1 MASRYQPIAPK
12 YASITSFT
20 EEDPALQEAI
30 EESLKV
36 KTSAVEAQ
44 FGDEASN
51 SAKEADQ
58 PPKQRVSIEDRIK
71 DMALRA
77 AVELPVVR
85 DPQADTWVFIDPP
98 QKQPEQDQQDY
109 EHYIKRYEAPIA
121 MRKDTLVKYSQV
133 IEKMFHPTAQ
143 HKITRRRN
151 VVKQLRNFPNI
162 KYVIDLTPPTEGEEA
177 VYLTTELCCSEGVR
191 LWYQAREIWKV
202 SKILVGGE
210 EEYTS
215 IKAKAVGAYV
225 MSKTMREWLADLRV
239 KDVGTPRPVSPSGG
253 EAGHT
258 ENVAEADSTSPESL
272 QTPSSPKATLITL
285 EYTPVRHRSAIERV
299 LSALQGLDP
308 KLDSAPKVW
317 TTFAVAKYF
326 DIKHSQLDDYIIRWL
341 RAYPNSY
348 FLEVLPEV
356 SLQIADGLENYDL
369 ARDTFAIL
377 VGEEALDNL
386 RRARMLT
393 SSSSRSA
400 YGRKKE
406 DLPEAIFTRVE
417 YASKAFLERITN
429 DFADFIGHGMQWI
442 ETLPEFQKLSSYA
455 KPEAQGIIGA
465 LKVLLKDYVR
475 GTICKLLCVNYDS
488 VPAADLQ
495 HPGGTDLL
503 PRVSRSEIWNDLRM
517 NERILS
523 RTFWHALTSFKLF
536 NGRTNLDIKE
546 GWNMIWN
553 SINLSTIEQR
563 ELHQGTYREIL
574 RSSLDCLTR
583 DLSYC
588 LSHHGPDNVSTL
600 PIRTTSRALIASLDY
615 LNTSTAP
622 WGPVESYYS
631 GPILP
636 TDPRVHDLYN
646 SGFNKLPTPGH
657 GDQVA
662 GQDWPFGHPR
672 QDPTQHVLNNSYDV
686 EKVSPSNTVSAA
698 GNEQTDRIISP
709 PEGTSPRFTSSDWDE
724 DNGAEEICYIPQE
737 VLEDRQTPPFFRS
750 QTPPSHPAQPYR
762 PILSSQNGRTQ
773 FPSQSSRQA
782 PLIFFD
788 LEVFFMEAHSYIE
801 KFARQKLQ
809 SSDTY
814 LREEPLEVGITN
826 TLVCLA
832 DSEWKYLPL
841 WAGGNDDGSGGVYI
855 DQPDTADLGFSSP
868 GPDIHT
874 GTPATSIKSPS
885 ELDFKNFDIVSDHSS
900 ATSTLNTSMVNNRGF
915 SDHMRRNRVYAA
927 DSADTSSHQSSAF
940 TDDFTMVTDAD
951 EEELARGQIE
961 IQEQL
966 EAAEA
971 EAAAEARSVEKGKD
985 RMLDENYADLFD
997 EMEDDDGDDTDRA
1010 EDGDFEDEDEDTVMV

>member
-1 MASRYQPIAPK
+1 M
-12 YASITSFT
+12 
-20 EEDPALQEAI
+20 
-30 EESLKV
+30 
-36 KTSAVEAQ
+36 
-44 FGDEASN
+44 
-51 SAKEADQ
+51 
-58 PPKQRVSIEDRIK
+58 
-71 DMALRA
+71 
-77 AVELPVVR
+77 
-85 DPQADTWVFIDPP
+85 
-98 QKQPEQDQQDY
+98 
-109 EHYIKRYEAPIA
+109 
-121 MRKDTLVKYSQV
+121 
-133 IEKMFHPTAQ
+133 
-143 HKITRRRN
+143 
-151 VVKQLRNFPNI
+151 
-162 KYVIDLTPPTEGEEA
+162 
-177 VYLTTELCCSEGVR
+177 
-191 LWYQAREIWKV
+191 
-202 SKILVGGE
+202 
-210 EEYTS
+210 
-215 IKAKAVGAYV
+215 
-225 MSKTMREWLADLRV
+225 
-239 KDVGTPRPVSPSGG
+239 PRPVSPGGG
-253 EAGHT
+253 EAGYT

-272 QTPSSPKATLITL
+272 QAPSGPKATLITL

-356 SLQIADGLENYDL
+356 SLQIADGLENFDL
-369 ARDTFAIL
+369 ARDSFAML

-386 RRARMLT
+386 CRARMPT
-393 SSSSRSA
+393 RSSSRSA

-429 DFADFIGHGMQWI
+429 EFADFVGNGMQWI

-503 PRVSRSEIWNDLRM
+503 PRVSRSEVWNNLHM
-517 NERILS
+517 KERILS
-523 RTFWHALTSFKLF
+523 RTFWHALTSFELF

-563 ELHQGTYREIL
+563 ELHQETYREIL
-574 RSSLDCLTR
+574 RSSLDCLTC

-588 LSHHGPDNVSTL
+588 LSHHGPNNVSTL
-600 PIRTTSRALIASLDY
+600 PIRTTSEGPVTSLDP
-615 LNTSTAP
+615 LNASTALG
-622 WGPVESYYS
+622 GPVESYYS

-636 TDPRVHDLYN
+636 TDPRVRDLYN
-646 SGFNKLPTPGH
+646 SGFNKIPAPGH
-657 GDQVA
+657 GDQGA
-662 GQDWPFGHPR
+662 GQDWPPERPR
-672 QDPTQHVLNNSYDV
+672 KEETQYG
-686 EKVSPSNTVSAA
+686 VSNTSGDDGISPFSTVSAA
-698 GNEQTDRIISP
+698 GKGQTNRIVSQWP
-709 PEGTSPRFTSSDWDE
+709 APEGTSPWSISSDWDK
-724 DNGAEEICYIPQE
+724 DNRAEETSHLDQE
-737 VLEDRQTPPFFRS
+737 VLEDRETPPFFRS
-750 QTPPSHPAQPYR
+750 QTPPSYPAQRYR
-762 PILSSQNGRTQ
+762 PILPAQSDSTP
-773 FPSQSSRQA
+773 FPSQSSRRAQA
-782 PLIFFD
+782 MFFD
-788 LEVFFMEAHSYIE
+788 LEKFLAEAHSYIR

-885 ELDFKNFDIVSDHSS
+885 ELDFENFDIISDHSS
-900 ATSTLNTSMVNNRGF
+900 AISTLNTSMVNNRGF

-927 DSADTSSHQSSAF
+927 DSADTSSHQSSIF
-940 TDDFTMVTDAD
+940 TDDFMMVTDAD
-951 EEELARGQIE
+951 EEELARGQME

-971 EAAAEARSVEKGKD
+971 EAAAEARRVEKGKD

-997 EMEDDDGDDTDRA
+997 EMEDDEGDDTDRA

>member
-1 MASRYQPIAPK
+1 M
-12 YASITSFT
+12 
-20 EEDPALQEAI
+20 
-30 EESLKV
+30 
-36 KTSAVEAQ
+36 
-44 FGDEASN
+44 
-51 SAKEADQ
+51 
-58 PPKQRVSIEDRIK
+58 
-71 DMALRA
+71 
-77 AVELPVVR
+77 
-85 DPQADTWVFIDPP
+85 
-98 QKQPEQDQQDY
+98 
-109 EHYIKRYEAPIA
+109 
-121 MRKDTLVKYSQV
+121 
-133 IEKMFHPTAQ
+133 
-143 HKITRRRN
+143 
-151 VVKQLRNFPNI
+151 
-162 KYVIDLTPPTEGEEA
+162 
-177 VYLTTELCCSEGVR
+177 
-191 LWYQAREIWKV
+191 
-202 SKILVGGE
+202 
-210 EEYTS
+210 
-215 IKAKAVGAYV
+215 
-225 MSKTMREWLADLRV
+225 
-239 KDVGTPRPVSPSGG
+239 GTPRPVSPSFD

-258 ENVAEADSTSPESL
+258 ENVAEADGTTPQSL
-272 QTPSSPKATLITL
+272 QTPSTPKSTLITL

-386 RRARMLT
+386 RRARIPT
-393 SSSSRSA
+393 NSSSRSA

-429 DFADFIGHGMQWI
+429 EFADFVGNGMQWI
-442 ETLPEFQKLSSYA
+442 ETLPEFQKLSLYA

-475 GTICKLLCVNYDS
+475 GTIYKLLCVNYDS

-495 HPGGTDLL
+495 HPGGNDLL
-503 PRVSRSEIWNDLRM
+503 PRVSRSEVWNNLHM

-553 SINLSTIEQR
+553 SINLSTNEQR
-563 ELHQGTYREIL
+563 ELRQGTYREIL

-588 LSHHGPDNVSTL
+588 LSHHGRNNMSTL
-600 PIRTTSRALIASLDY
+600 PIRTTSETPITSLDP
-615 LNTSTAP
+615 LNAFTAP
-622 WGPVESYYS
+622 GGPLESYYS

-636 TDPRVHDLYN
+636 TDPRPHDLYN
-646 SGFNKLPTPGH
+646 SGFYKIPAPGD
-657 GDQVA
+657 GVQGA
-662 GQDWPFGHPR
+662 GQDWPLGHPR
-672 QDPTQHVLNNSYDV
+672 KEATQHELSNTPGDDGM
-686 EKVSPSNTVSAA
+686 SPSSTVSAN
-698 GNEQTDRIISP
+698 GKGQTDRITSSGLA
-709 PEGTSPRFTSSDWDE
+709 PEGTSRRSASSDWNK
-724 DNGAEEICYIPQE
+724 DNGVEGISRLYQQGLEQLDRIVAWSPWAARSDLAQEYGTKHFSHSRQEELETLGTAPSFRPQA
-737 VLEDRQTPPFFRS
+737 
-750 QTPPSHPAQPYR
+750 PPSQPKLPPR
-762 PILSSQNGRTQ
+762 TDRTLS
-773 FPSQSSRQA
+773 PSRSSRRAQA
-782 PLIFFD
+782 IFFD
-788 LEVFFMEAHSYIE
+788 LETFFMEAHSYIE

-814 LREEPLEVGITN
+814 LREEPLDVGIIN

-885 ELDFKNFDIVSDHSS
+885 ELDFDNFEIVSDHSS

-951 EEELARGQIE
+951 EEELARGQME

-971 EAAAEARSVEKGKD
+971 EAAAEAGRIEKGKD
-985 RMLDENYADLFD
+985 RILDENYADLFD
-997 EMEDDDGDDTDRA
+997 EMEEDDDGDDTDRA

>member
-1 MASRYQPIAPK
+1 M
-12 YASITSFT
+12 
-20 EEDPALQEAI
+20 
-30 EESLKV
+30 
-36 KTSAVEAQ
+36 
-44 FGDEASN
+44 
-51 SAKEADQ
+51 
-58 PPKQRVSIEDRIK
+58 
-71 DMALRA
+71 
-77 AVELPVVR
+77 
-85 DPQADTWVFIDPP
+85 
-98 QKQPEQDQQDY
+98 
-109 EHYIKRYEAPIA
+109 
-121 MRKDTLVKYSQV
+121 
-133 IEKMFHPTAQ
+133 
-143 HKITRRRN
+143 
-151 VVKQLRNFPNI
+151 
-162 KYVIDLTPPTEGEEA
+162 
-177 VYLTTELCCSEGVR
+177 
-191 LWYQAREIWKV
+191 
-202 SKILVGGE
+202 
-210 EEYTS
+210 
-215 IKAKAVGAYV
+215 
-225 MSKTMREWLADLRV
+225 
-239 KDVGTPRPVSPSGG
+239 GTPRPVSPSGG

-326 DIKHSQLDDYIIRWL
+326 DIKHSQLDDYVIRWL

-386 RRARMLT
+386 RRARMPT

-429 DFADFIGHGMQWI
+429 DFADFVGNGMQWI
-442 ETLPEFQKLSSYA
+442 ETLPEFQKLSLHA
-455 KPEAQGIIGA
+455 KPEAQSIIGA

-503 PRVSRSEIWNDLRM
+503 PRVSRSEVWNDLHM
-517 NERILS
+517 KERILS

-546 GWNMIWN
+546 GWNMFWD

-588 LSHHGPDNVSTL
+588 LSHHGPNNVSTL
-600 PIRTTSRALIASLDY
+600 PIRTTSGAPIASLDP
-615 LNTSTAP
+615 LNASTAP
-622 WGPVESYYS
+622 GGSVESYYS

-646 SGFNKLPTPGH
+646 SGFNKIPAPGH

-662 GQDWPFGHPR
+662 GQDWPFGYPR
-672 QDPTQHVLNNSYDV
+672 QDPTQHMLSNTYSD
-686 EKVSPSNTVSAA
+686 EKISTSNTVSGA

-709 PEGTSPRFTSSDWDE
+709 PEGTSPRLASSDWDKDKGADGISHLHQKGLE
-724 DNGAEEICYIPQE
+724 KLDRIVSRWKEPKGRSPGYAQSDWDKDNGAEEVSHLHEE

-762 PILSSQNGRTQ
+762 SILPRPILPSQNDSTPLSSQRAQ
-773 FPSQSSRQA
+773 FM
-782 PLIFFD
+782 FFD
-788 LEVFFMEAHSYIE
+788 LEEFLVEAHSYIV

-841 WAGGNDDGSGGVYI
+841 WAGGNDDGSGGVFI

-885 ELDFKNFDIVSDHSS
+885 ELDFDNFEIISDHSS

-927 DSADTSSHQSSAF
+927 NSADTSSHQSSTF

-951 EEELARGQIE
+951 EEELARGQME

-966 EAAEA
+966 EAAEVA
-971 EAAAEARSVEKGKD
+971 EAAAEARRVEKGKD

>member
-1 MASRYQPIAPK
+1 M
-12 YASITSFT
+12 
-20 EEDPALQEAI
+20 
-30 EESLKV
+30 
-36 KTSAVEAQ
+36 
-44 FGDEASN
+44 
-51 SAKEADQ
+51 
-58 PPKQRVSIEDRIK
+58 
-71 DMALRA
+71 
-77 AVELPVVR
+77 
-85 DPQADTWVFIDPP
+85 
-98 QKQPEQDQQDY
+98 
-109 EHYIKRYEAPIA
+109 
-121 MRKDTLVKYSQV
+121 
-133 IEKMFHPTAQ
+133 
-143 HKITRRRN
+143 
-151 VVKQLRNFPNI
+151 
-162 KYVIDLTPPTEGEEA
+162 
-177 VYLTTELCCSEGVR
+177 
-191 LWYQAREIWKV
+191 
-202 SKILVGGE
+202 
-210 EEYTS
+210 
-215 IKAKAVGAYV
+215 
-225 MSKTMREWLADLRV
+225 
-239 KDVGTPRPVSPSGG
+239 
-253 EAGHT
+253 
-258 ENVAEADSTSPESL
+258 
-272 QTPSSPKATLITL
+272 
-285 EYTPVRHRSAIERV
+285 RHRSAIERV

-386 RRARMLT
+386 RRARMPT

-429 DFADFIGHGMQWI
+429 EFADFVGNGMQWI
-442 ETLPEFQKLSSYA
+442 ETLPEFQKFSLYA

-475 GTICKLLCVNYDS
+475 GTIYKLLCVNYDS

-503 PRVSRSEIWNDLRM
+503 PRVSRSEVWNNLHV

-523 RTFWHALTSFKLF
+523 RTFWHALMSFKLF

-553 SINLSTIEQR
+553 SINLSTNEQR

-588 LSHHGPDNVSTL
+588 LSRHGLNNVTTL
-600 PIRTTSRALIASLDY
+600 PIRTTSEAPIASLDP
-615 LNTSTAP
+615 LNASTAP
-622 WGPVESYYS
+622 GGPVESYNS

-636 TDPRVHDLYN
+636 TDPRVRDLYN
-646 SGFNKLPTPGH
+646 SGFEKLPAPGH
-657 GDQVA
+657 GDHEA
-662 GQDWPFGHPR
+662 GEDWPLGHPR
-672 QDPTQHVLNNSYDV
+672 KEVIQHGLSNTSGDG
-686 EKVSPSNTVSAA
+686 ELSPSSTVSA
-698 GNEQTDRIISP
+698 GGKGQTDRIISP
-709 PEGTSPRFTSSDWDE
+709 RSASSDGDKDKGVKGISHLHQKGLEQLDRIIARSPWAARSDLAREYGSE
-724 DNGAEEICYIPQE
+724 DFSHVRQEGLEE
-737 VLEDRQTPPFFRS
+737 LETPPFFRP
-750 QTPPSHPAQPYR
+750 QVPPSSPARSYQPM
-762 PILSSQNGRTQ
+762 LSPRTDSTS
-773 FPSQSSRQA
+773 FSSQSSRWAQFT
-782 PLIFFD
+782 FFD
-788 LEVFFMEAHSYIE
+788 LETFFMEAHNYIE

-868 GPDIHT
+868 GPEIHT
-874 GTPATSIKSPS
+874 GAPATSIKSPS
-885 ELDFKNFDIVSDHSS
+885 ELDFDNFEIVSDHSS

-915 SDHMRRNRVYAA
+915 SDHMRRNRVYAV
-927 DSADTSSHQSSAF
+927 DSAETSSHQSSAF

-951 EEELARGQIE
+951 EEELARGQME

-971 EAAAEARSVEKGKD
+971 EAAAEARRVEKGKD

-997 EMEDDDGDDTDRA
+997 EMDDDEGDDTDRA

>member
-1 MASRYQPIAPK
+1 M
-12 YASITSFT
+12 
-20 EEDPALQEAI
+20 
-30 EESLKV
+30 
-36 KTSAVEAQ
+36 
-44 FGDEASN
+44 
-51 SAKEADQ
+51 
-58 PPKQRVSIEDRIK
+58 
-71 DMALRA
+71 
-77 AVELPVVR
+77 
-85 DPQADTWVFIDPP
+85 
-98 QKQPEQDQQDY
+98 
-109 EHYIKRYEAPIA
+109 
-121 MRKDTLVKYSQV
+121 
-133 IEKMFHPTAQ
+133 
-143 HKITRRRN
+143 
-151 VVKQLRNFPNI
+151 
-162 KYVIDLTPPTEGEEA
+162 
-177 VYLTTELCCSEGVR
+177 
-191 LWYQAREIWKV
+191 
-202 SKILVGGE
+202 
-210 EEYTS
+210 
-215 IKAKAVGAYV
+215 
-225 MSKTMREWLADLRV
+225 
-239 KDVGTPRPVSPSGG
+239 GTPRPVSPSSG

-258 ENVAEADSTSPESL
+258 ENVTEADGTSLESL
-272 QTPSSPKATLITL
+272 QPPCSPKATLITL

-326 DIKHSQLDDYIIRWL
+326 DIKHSELDDYIIRWL

-386 RRARMLT
+386 RRARMPT
-393 SSSSRSA
+393 SNSSRSA

-406 DLPEAIFTRVE
+406 DLLPEAIFTRVE
-417 YASKAFLERITN
+417 YASKAFMERITN
-429 DFADFIGHGMQWI
+429 EFADFVGNGMQWI
-442 ETLPEFQKLSSYA
+442 EALPEFQKLSLYA
-455 KPEAQGIIGA
+455 KPEAQGIISA

-475 GTICKLLCVNYDS
+475 GTIYKLLCVNYDS

-495 HPGGTDLL
+495 HPGGIDLL
-503 PRVSRSEIWNDLRM
+503 PRVSRSEVWNNLHM
-517 NERILS
+517 NERILT
-523 RTFWHALTSFKLF
+523 RTFWHALTSFRMF

-553 SINLSTIEQR
+553 SINLSTNEQR
-563 ELHQGTYREIL
+563 ELHRGTYREIL

-600 PIRTTSRALIASLDY
+600 PIRTTSGAPIASLDR
-615 LNTSTAP
+615 LNASTAP
-622 WGPVESYYS
+622 AGPVESYYS
-631 GPILP
+631 DPILP

-646 SGFNKLPTPGH
+646 SSFNKIPVPGQGH
-657 GDQVA
+657 QGA
-662 GQDWPFGHPR
+662 GQDRPFGHPR
-672 QDPTQHVLNNSYDV
+672 EEPTQQGIGNNYGDAGI
-686 EKVSPSNTVSAA
+686 SPSNNVSVAEK
-698 GNEQTDRIISP
+698 GQTDRTISRGP
-709 PEGTSPRFTSSDWDE
+709 GPERASPWSASSDGDK
-724 DNGAEEICYIPQE
+724 DNGAEEIPHLHQKGLEELDRLISRSSWSAQSDWAEDPGAEEISRLRQE
-737 VLEDRQTPPFFRS
+737 GLEKLETPPFFRP
-750 QTPPSHPAQPYR
+750 QTPPIHPKQPYR
-762 PILSSQNGRTQ
+762 PIISSQNDSTP
-773 FPSQSSRQA
+773 FPSQSRRRAQA
-782 PLIFFD
+782 MFFD
-788 LEVFFMEAHSYIE
+788 PETFFVEAHSYIE

-885 ELDFKNFDIVSDHSS
+885 ELDFENFDIVSDHSS

-915 SDHMRRNRVYAA
+915 SDHMRRKRVYAA

-940 TDDFTMVTDAD
+940 TDDFTMVTDAN
-951 EEELARGQIE
+951 EEELARGQME

-971 EAAAEARSVEKGKD
+971 EAAAEARRVEKGKD

-997 EMEDDDGDDTDRA
+997 EMEDDSGDDTDRA
-1010 EDGDFEDEDEDTVMV
+1010 EDGDPEDEDEDTVMV